1 MIVIADSGSTKTD
14 WCLGNT
20 KTNSRTVRT
29 GGINP
34 FHQSVDEIKEV
45 IASTLIPQLGD
56 TTEFTTIYFYGA
68 GCIPEKTNIVK
79 TALAQNFPK
88 ANILVESDL
97 LGAAHALCGKTAGIA
112 CILGT
117 GSNSCFYDG
126 KKITA
131 NISPLGY
138 ILGDEGSGAVL
149 GKRLVG
155 DLLKHQL
162 PDDLCQDFL
171 KEYDLTPALILDKV
185 YRQPLANRFLAGLT
199 PFLFAHKH
207 RPEIRNLLI
216 SCFTDFFTR
225 NVMQYEYHDILVHF
239 TGSIA
244 FFFQEE
250 VKEAALRLNVSIGKV
265 LKSPLEGLKEE
276 DRKVASA
283 VHACIPQIEK
293 LVNEIVERM
302 HQGGRIFYLGAGTS
316 GRLGVLDAS
325 EIPPTFGM
333 PDTCVIGIIAGGEQ
347 ALRRPV
353 ENAEDDSQKGWMELQ
368 DHHITN
374 KDILIGIAASGTT
387 PYVIGALQKAREH
400 GILTASISSNPGS
413 PLSSVAD
420 IPIEMIV
427 GPEFITGSS
436 RMKSGT
442 GQKMILNMISTTVM
456 IKLGRVKG
464 NRMVNMQLSNRKL
477 IDRGV
482 QMLIDELHIN
492 KAEAKQL
499 LQEQGSVKKAL
510 DAYKTNNCITKNN

>member
-1 MIVIADSGSTKTD
+1 MNFIKITEQPSIHEDLEQKS
-14 WCLGNT
+14 
-20 KTNSRTVRT
+20 VRELLE
-29 GGINP
+29 GIN
-34 FHQSVDEIKEV
+34 
-45 IASTLIPQLGD
+45 
-56 TTEFTTIYFYGA
+56 
-68 GCIPEKTNIVK
+68 
-79 TALAQNFPK
+79 
-88 ANILVESDL
+88 
-97 LGAAHALCGKTAGIA
+97 
-112 CILGT
+112 
-117 GSNSCFYDG
+117 
-126 KKITA
+126 
-131 NISPLGY
+131 
-138 ILGDEGSGAVL
+138 
-149 GKRLVG
+149 
-155 DLLKHQL
+155 
-162 PDDLCQDFL
+162 
-171 KEYDLTPALILDKV
+171 
-185 YRQPLANRFLAGLT
+185 
-199 PFLFAHKH
+199 
-207 RPEIRNLLI
+207 
-216 SCFTDFFTR
+216 
-225 NVMQYEYHDILVHF
+225 
-239 TGSIA
+239 
-244 FFFQEE
+244 
-250 VKEAALRLNVSIGKV
+250 
-265 LKSPLEGLKEE
+265 EE

-387 PYVIGALQKAREH
+387 PYVIGALQKSKRTRNINSKH
-400 GILTASISSNPGS
+400 QQQSGLS
-413 PLSSVAD
+413 PL
-420 IPIEMIV
+420 ECGRYTHRMIV